1 MKRKPAEGAKVEA
14 FAGAA
19 ERDSVCVRPQLN
31 CEVPVSFLYH
41 IYAWLFS
48 LI

>member
-31 CEVPVSFLYH
+31 CEVPVFFYITYMPGYLV
-41 IYAWLFS
+41 
-48 LI
+48 